1 MIDTLKLLRPILAL
15 RLNKLV
21 KYTNGVVELLLGLA
35 AWLLAQLQRDR
46 LNIDQL
52 FAAIIAKTKSRRR
65 RLDLL
70 SFKHIDL
77 ALQPNFGSP
86 TDQRHHL
93 SRAGF
98 DTDRYIN
105 TSHDRG
111 IPRFLLIYL
120 TLFRQF
126 SHMFLKHSRPIIIII
141 IARE

>member
-70 SFKHIDL
+70 SFKHIYL

-86 TDQRHHL
+86 ADQRHHL
-93 SRAGF
+93 SRAGLH
-98 DTDRYIN
+98 TDRDIT
-105 TSHDRG
+105 TSHVRA
-111 IPRFLLIYL
+111 ISRALLIL
-120 TLFRQF
+120 LALLRQY
-126 SHMFLKHSRPIIIII
+126 SHMFLEHGRPIIII